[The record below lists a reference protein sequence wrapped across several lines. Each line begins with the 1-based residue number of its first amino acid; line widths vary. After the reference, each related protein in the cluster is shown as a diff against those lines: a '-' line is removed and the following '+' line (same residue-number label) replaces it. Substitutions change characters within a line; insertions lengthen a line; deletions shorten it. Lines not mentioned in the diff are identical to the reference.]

1 MATSCGHLRACQRE
15 VLRLSQNPSV
25 VDAEGW
31 GCLTCWSC
39 KAADMSVLSETPEPF
54 TLMAGHLRGV
64 AEAYQL
70 LLQLESAPGSL
81 AQQESFGEKY
91 AGFGASRPEL
101 EAGLLPLM
109 LLGQTCDHAHAL
121 AATLEA
127 PGAIISP
134 LSLVRPALSRQRKPS
149 TSLRHRRCPGASNG
163 G

>member
-70 LLQLESAPGSL
+70 LLQLESAPGSM
-81 AQQESFGEKY
+81 AQQESFGDKY
-91 AGFGASRPEL
+91 AGFGASRPSWKL
-101 EAGLLPLM
+101 GYSRSCSWAIRAITRMHLPPRSKHPARSSRRCLL
-109 LLGQTCDHAHAL
+109 CD
-121 AATLEA
+121 
-127 PGAIISP
+127 
-134 LSLVRPALSRQRKPS
+134 PALSRQRKPS
-149 TSLRHRRCPGASNG
+149 TSLRHRRCPSAYDG